1 MYKLPTIFKNSISVL
16 CVSSAL
22 TLGFAPL
29 AHSQSRSPSS
39 TSGTPNSSNASSV
52 SLNNTRKSE
61 LDDSMDKMHNSMS
74 IKYST
79 NADYDFMRSMLAH
92 HVGAVEM
99 AQIQLKYGQDEKAL
113 KLAQSIIK
121 SQNKEIKLMKSWI
134 ESYEKANNIGS
145 PQSSKPSILPAKPAQ
160 HKH

>member
-1 MYKLPTIFKNSISVL
+1 MRKFSAYFKTSITSL
-16 CVSSAL
+16 SLIASMSL
-22 TLGFAPL
+22 SL
-29 AHSQSRSPSS
+29 SPSAYS
-39 TSGTPNSSNASSV
+39 QPSPPMPSANTV

-61 LDDSMDKMHNSMS
+61 LDDSMDKMHNSMA

-92 HVGAVEM
+92 HEGALDM
-99 AQIQLKYGQDEKAL
+99 AQIQLKYGQDEKVL

-121 SQNKEIKLMKSWI
+121 SQNKEIKTMKSWI
-134 ESYEKANNIGS
+134 EAYEKANNIS
-145 PQSSKPSILPAKPAQ
+145 AVPARPSAPATSALTAPAKPVP